1 METNDNRRPPRV
13 ESGTSFVVPLIGAV
27 ALAIALVLGW
37 GLMNNS
43 NDHQPANPAN
53 PSSETG
59 FSSGES
65 GKSTVQNDPDM
76 KANPG
81 AGAAPTKAPGSDPST
96 AETQPQPKP

>member
-1 METNDNRRPPRV
+1 MDTNEQRPLPV
-13 ESGTSFVVPLIGAV
+13 KTGNSYVVPLLGAI
-27 ALAIALVLGW
+27 ALAIALVFGW

-43 NDHQPANPAN
+43 NDHQAANPADQT
-53 PSSETG
+53 SETG

-96 AETQPQPKP
+96 ADTQPQPKP